1 MSQFMSLDAD
11 SPSPQRISFK
21 VVRAF
26 KALDDGKRRKWVL
39 VVRLQDLP
47 STFPL
52 DANARV
58 PNVLKNK
65 TCSEMRATLL
75 TQPDLFQVFN
85 GGVVCTA
92 ESLEVKQIEGSM
104 HAEIAFD
111 SRGLQGIVNGGHSYA
126 AALHVGHGVTSYSDG
141 KDLAAVLADD
151 TRKGFGEVRNLVENA
166 QLLTERISK
175 ARQDACIQIEVV
187 APVPNAELLEQIAR
201 ARNLSQS
208 VEETDLARLAG
219 KLDHMK
225 KVLGAAFGPVFA
237 ESVVWKTN
245 QEVPEGS
252 RKIPVKLL
260 LQIMAL
266 MNVRTYAPG
275 LRVANEVY
283 SRASVIIR
291 EFTEAEGELQKFYQH
306 LVSALPAVLELYDD
320 VYLAVAESDPQYPW
334 ATGKLGEDVHHHKG
348 FTPIFARPCASR
360 VANAFVWP
368 IFAALRTLLCQPDGS
383 GTLWFRLDP
392 IDLFKE
398 KRQELIEVVKSF
410 HKNQAHGIIQ
420 QVGKDKELW
429 VRLETA
435 IDLELQLRKRLG
447 TLGEPV
453 PCKPKKA
460 YRPVEPDDGG
470 TDTGPET
477 YTGHKPR
484 SCTFLNQPVP
494 CSAWKDIYTGVAAIL
509 VRRHP
514 DFETRA
520 QELHGTVRPY
530 FSKFPNGMSC
540 PCRIGG
546 TSIYMETRFSA
557 EDTMKHANK
566 LLAHFGYAQEDL
578 MVEKTR

>member
-1 MSQFMSLDAD
+1 MSWDAD
-11 SPSPQRISFK
+11 SPYPQRISFK

-26 KALDDGKRRKWVL
+26 KALDDGNRRKWVL

-92 ESLEVKQIEGSM
+92 DSLEVRQIEGSM
-104 HAEIAFD
+104 HADVAFD
-111 SRGLQGIVNGGHSYA
+111 SRGVQGIVNGGHSYA

-151 TRKGFGEVRNLVENA
+151 ARKGSDKVRNLVENA
-166 QLLTERISK
+166 QLLTERIAK

-208 VEETDLARLAG
+208 VEDTALINLAG
-219 KLDHMK
+219 KFEHMK
-225 KVLGAAFGPVFA
+225 KVLGAAFGPEF
-237 ESVVWKTN
+237 EQRVVWKTN

-252 RKIPVKLL
+252 RQIPVKLL
-260 LQIMAL
+260 LHIMAL
-266 MNVRTYAPG
+266 MNVRTYQPG

-283 SRASVIIR
+283 SRSGLVIR
-291 EFTEAEGELQKFYQH
+291 DFGEAEGELQQFYKH
-306 LVSALPAVLELYDD
+306 LVSALPAFLELYDD

-334 ATGKLGEDVHHHKG
+334 ATGKLGEDARRRG
-348 FTPIFARPCASR
+348 SFTPIFARPCQSR

-368 IFAALRTLLCQPDGS
+368 IFAALRTLICQPDGS

-392 IDLFKE
+392 FELFEE

-410 HKNQAHGIIQ
+410 HKNQAHGIVQ

-447 TLGEPV
+447 TLGKPV
-453 PCKPKKA
+453 PCKPRKA
-460 YRPVEPDDGG
+460 YQSVGPIVDGPGEPKV
-470 TDTGPET
+470 PEP
-477 YTGHKPR
+477 YTGLKPH
-484 SCTFLNQPVP
+484 SCTFMNQPVP

-509 VRRHP
+509 ARRHP
-514 DFETRA
+514 DFEVRA
-520 QELHGTVRPY
+520 QLLRGKVRPY
-530 FSKFPNGMSC
+530 FSKFGNGMHS
-540 PCRIGG
+540 PHRIAG
-546 TSIYMETRFSA
+546 TNLYMETTFSA
-557 EDTMKHANK
+557 DDTMKHTNK
-566 LLAHFGYAQEDL
+566 LLELFGYATEDL
-578 MVEKTR
+578 RVDYE